1 LNATPPTP
9 SPAATV
15 LLLRTTNDGVE
26 VLMQRRG
33 DALAFMGGMWVYPGG
48 RHEPA
53 DWSEKLLSRVR
64 STPGHAVA
72 TMKTPAGDPLPGDV
86 ALGLHV
92 TACRETFEE
101 CGVLL
106 ASDAEGRACFEAA
119 TWPDFESRRH
129 QVATDAASFGD
140 LLRDLALYLDVSRL
154 VYWSHWITPA
164 AEKRR
169 FDTRFFA
176 VEVPGSIATAATDQ
190 ESSEQRWMRPDDALG
205 ESRQGRLAAAPPTI
219 FTLEDLADAIAAHG
233 RVSRLL
239 EAERGRATPPICPV
253 MTRTQNGIEVRMP
266 WDPDYEPGP
275 GNVLERPAAYPAH
288 FARRASLVRVEPG
301 FAMERVRRGPAA

>member
-1 LNATPPTP
+1 LSAPPAAP

-15 LLLRTTNDGVE
+15 LLLRTTRDGVE

-33 DALAFMGGMWVYPGG
+33 DSLAFMGGMWVYPGG

-53 DWSEKLLSRVR
+53 DRSEALLSRVR
-64 STPGHAVA
+64 PAANHADA
-72 TMKTPAGDPLPGDV
+72 QLKTPAGATLPADT
-86 ALGLHV
+86 ALGLYV

-106 ASDAEGRACFEAA
+106 ASDAAGRPCFEAVA
-119 TWPDFESRRH
+119 WPDFESRRRR
-129 QVATDAASFGD
+129 VANDAASFGD
-140 LLRDLALYLDVSRL
+140 LLRERELYLDVSRL

-176 VEVPGSIATAATDQ
+176 IEVPGSIATAATDQ
-190 ESSEQRWMRPDDALG
+190 ESSEQRWMRPADALV

-219 FTLEDLADAIAAHG
+219 FTLEDLADSVIAHG
-233 RVSRLL
+233 SVERML
-239 EAERGRATPPICPV
+239 EAERGRAVPPICPV
-253 MTRTQNGIEVRMP
+253 MTRTGDGIEVRMP
-266 WDPDYEPGP
+266 WDPDYVVGADE
-275 GNVLERPAAYPAH
+275 LERPAAYPAH
-288 FARRASLVRVEPG
+288 FARRASLVRIEPG
-301 FAMERVRRGPAA
+301 FAMRFVHRGPAA